1 MNEIIFLG
9 LFGLLSLIY
18 LCVGLYASRTV
29 TTTDDYFLAS
39 RDLGIASVS
48 FTLIATQV
56 GGGMLL
62 GTASKA
68 YVMGIYGIMYTLSM
82 SIGFLILGFG
92 FAGLLRDANIATTAE
107 LFATRYKAPR
117 LKYIA
122 SLLSIATMAG
132 LLIGQIVAS
141 KSLLLGL
148 GIDNQ
153 VVFLS
158 FWSFVIIYTMIGGL
172 KAVVMTDIA
181 QVLLIIVS
189 FGGIWLYTLFADP
202 LGFVGSIKS
211 IFTSQEHFTAAD
223 FSMRDLLPILIM
235 PALFS
240 LIEQDLGQRFFA
252 AKNRRVATI
261 SALLASGFM
270 LLFSL
275 VPIYFGMQARILG
288 LAVPQGASPL
298 MIVMGELT
306 NDFIFALAVCGII
319 AAITSTADSLL
330 CAISSHL
337 MQDFDL
343 PITNKQQLS
352 ISRYVTCT
360 AGALAVIGSYF
371 VPNDVI
377 DILIASYEISVCCL
391 FIPFV
396 ASFFVQNLKKENA
409 TYSMIGGALGL
420 LIAHL
425 MVLPVPRELFALG
438 LSLLGCIGASYLT
451 NKKSQYQQI
460 P

>member
-1 MNEIIFLG
+1 MNEILFLA
-9 LFGLLSLIY
+9 LFGILSLIY
-18 LCVGLYASRTV
+18 LCVGLYASRKV
-29 TTTDDYFLAS
+29 TTTSDYFLAS
-39 RDLGIASVS
+39 RDLGIASVT

-68 YVMGIYGIMYTLSM
+68 YTMGIFGIMYTLSM

-107 LFATRYKAPR
+107 LFATRYHAPR

-141 KSLLLGL
+141 KSLLLGV

-153 VVFLS
+153 LIFLS
-158 FWSFVIIYTMIGGL
+158 FWSFVILYTMIGGL

-181 QVLLIIVS
+181 QVLLIILS
-189 FGGIWLYTLFADP
+189 FGGIWFLTLFTHP
-202 LGFVGSIKS
+202 LGVFGSIKS
-211 IFTSQEHFTAAD
+211 IFTSQEQFASTVFTI
-223 FSMRDLLPILIM
+223 RDLLPILIM

-252 AKNRRVATI
+252 AKNRRVATL

-275 VPIYFGMQARILG
+275 VPIYFGMQAKLLG
-288 LAVPQGASPL
+288 LSVPYGASPL
-298 MIVMGELT
+298 MVVMSELT
-306 NDFIFALAVCGII
+306 NDFLFALAVCGII

-352 ISRYVTCT
+352 ISRYVTCI
-360 AGALAVIGSYF
+360 AGSLAVLASYF
-371 VPNDVI
+371 VPSDIV

-391 FIPFV
+391 FVPFV
-396 ASFFVQNLKKENA
+396 ASFFVKNLTKNA
-409 TYSMIGGALGL
+409 AIFAMFGGALGL
-420 LIAHL
+420 LLAYSFHIP
-425 MVLPVPRELFALG
+425 MPRELFSLMLSGLG
-438 LSLLGCIGASYLT
+438 FILGQGL
-451 NKKSQYQQI
+451 KL
-460 P
+460 

>member
-1 MNEIIFLG
+1 MNEILFLAIFG
-9 LFGLLSLIY
+9 VLSLIY
-18 LCVGLYASRTV
+18 LCVGLYASRKV
-29 TTTDDYFLAS
+29 STTDDYFLAS
-39 RDLGIASVS
+39 RDLGIASVT

-82 SIGFLILGFG
+82 SLGFLILGFG

-107 LFATRYKAPR
+107 LFATRYKAPY

-122 SLLSIATMAG
+122 SMLSIATMAG

-153 VVFLS
+153 IIFLG

-181 QVLLIIVS
+181 QVSLIILS
-189 FGGIWLYTLFADP
+189 FGGIWLFTLFHDP
-202 LGFVGSIKS
+202 LGFIGGIKN
-211 IFTSQEHFTAAD
+211 IFSSHELFAHDIITL
-223 FSMRDLLPILIM
+223 RDILPILIM

-252 AKNRRVATI
+252 AKNRKVATI

-275 VPIYFGMQARILG
+275 VPIYFGMQAKLLG
-288 LAVPQGASPL
+288 LAVPEGASPL
-298 MIVMGELT
+298 MVVMSELTGELV
-306 NDFIFALAVCGII
+306 FVLAVCGII

-343 PITNKQQLS
+343 PISNEQQLS
-352 ISRYVTCT
+352 LSQYVTFVT
-360 AGALAVIGSYF
+360 GALAVLASYF

-391 FIPFV
+391 FVPFV
-396 ASFFVQNLKKENA
+396 ASFFVKNLKKEA
-409 TYSMIGGALGL
+409 AIYSMVGGAVGL
-420 LIAHL
+420 LVAYN
-425 MVLPVPRELFALG
+425 MVLPIPRELFALAI
-438 LSLLGCIGASYLT
+438 SALGFVSASYLNQKRT
-451 NKKSQYQQI
+451 EHSQI

>member
-1 MNEIIFLG
+1 MNELLFLG
-9 LFGLLSLIY
+9 LFGALSIIY
-18 LCVGLYASRTV
+18 LIIGFYASKSIN
-29 TTTDDYFLAS
+29 TTTDYFLANRS
-39 RDLGIASVS
+39 LGIAPVA
-48 FTLIATQV
+48 FTLIATQI

-68 YVMGIYGIMYTLSM
+68 YTLGIYGIMYTLSM
-82 SIGFLILGFG
+82 SIGFLVLGFG
-92 FAGLLRDANIATTAE
+92 FAGLLREANIATTAE

-141 KSLLLGL
+141 KTLLLGL
-148 GIDNQ
+148 GIENQ
-153 VVFLS
+153 FIFIAFWAFVV
-158 FWSFVIIYTMIGGL
+158 VYTMVGGL

-181 QVLLIIVS
+181 QVALIILL
-189 FGGIWLYTLFADP
+189 FGGIWVFTLLQDP
-202 LGFVGSIKS
+202 AGFIS
-211 IFTSQEHFTAAD
+211 AAISVFRPSEL
-223 FSMRDLLPILIM
+223 FSGGMLSLREFLPILVM

-252 AKNRRVATI
+252 AKNKRVATI

-270 LLFSL
+270 ILFSL
-275 VPIYFGMQARILG
+275 IPIYFGMQAKILG
-288 LAVPQGASPL
+288 LAVPTGASPL
-298 MIVMGELT
+298 MVIMGELT
-306 NDFIFALAVCGII
+306 NDLIFALAVCGLI

-343 PITNKQQLS
+343 PITGKQQLS
-352 ISRYVTCT
+352 LSKYVTFA
-360 AGALAVIGSYF
+360 AGAIAIIGSYF
-371 VPNDVI
+371 VPDDVI

-396 ASFFVQNLKKENA
+396 ASFFVKNLKRNA
-409 TYSMIGGALGL
+409 ALFSILGGAIGL
-420 LIAHL
+420 SAAWFFP
-425 MVLPVPRELFALG
+425 LPLPRELFALG
-438 LSLLGCIGASYLT
+438 LSGLGYLLGMLL
-451 NKKSQYQQI
+451 
-460 P
+460 